1 MYSYTCCSDSIPP
14 LPLSNPSPSLQPLS
28 LSPPPLP
35 PSLPSPSSPPLPPS
49 PSPQMEELRILEA
62 LAASGLRSI
71 RYALEVPAVAHVVA
85 NDYSTE
91 AYENMCRNIRHNSV
105 EGKVLPS
112 CKDARYIHVQC
123 ISMCLYVH
131 IIENLCIYMFHYCNL
146 HQCCIYTVL
155 CMNIHVVYM
164 YSHDLLGG
172 FISLD
177 FQALSLQAYK
187 L

>member
-1 MYSYTCCSDSIPP
+1 MRACTCTCIAIHVAVT
-14 LPLSNPSPSLQPLS
+14 LFPLS
-28 LSPPPLP
+28 LSPIPLPHSNPSSPSPSLSLPLPPLP
-35 PSLPSPSSPPLPPS
+35 PHPLSFPLPPS

-112 CKDARYIHVQC
+112 CKDARYMYIHVQC

-131 IIENLCIYMFHYCNL
+131 IENLCIYMYMFHYCNL
-146 HQCCIYTVL
+146 HQCCIYYTVL
-155 CMNIHVVYM
+155 CMNSVHV
-164 YSHDLLGG
+164 
-172 FISLD
+172 FP
-177 FQALSLQAYK
+177 
-187 L
+187 